1 MELYQKLP
9 KIFATK
15 KTERYLTQQDHVDL
29 PDEPGPDG
37 LVGERGPEAL
47 GQNNLDRTCLN
58 ITLGGHT
65 HLGQLQS
72 DDKFR
77 VLTFKRSRQRIKCN
91 VTPNLY
97 FAEPITMSK
106 LAYEFL

>member
-1 MELYQKLP
+1 MELYQNLP

-47 GQNNLDRTCLN
+47 RQNNLDRTCLN
-58 ITLGGHT
+58 IPLGGHT

-72 DDKFR
+72 NDKFR
-77 VLTFKRSRQRIKCN
+77 VLSALDSESS
-91 VTPNLY
+91 V
-97 FAEPITMSK
+97 M
-106 LAYEFL
+106 